1 MKKLIVALIAGAAAM
16 SAAQAQTTQTQPRG
30 YVGLGIATADHEDS
44 SVGGLTNFNSDGYK
58 ASAKVFGGYEF
69 DQNWGAEVG
78 YTDFRHSNFNYS
90 NADGTSASGRT
101 KGYGYYVAG
110 KYNYP
115 VNDQFSVYGKLGL
128 QHSERKLESAALNRK
143 DTDTGA
149 YGAVGVQYNL
159 NQQVALTAEYER
171 YGKSKDFGAKADVWT
186 VGARYSF

>member
-1 MKKLIVALIAGAAAM
+1 MKKLILALIAGTAAM
-16 SAAQAQTTQTQPRG
+16 GAAQAQTTQTQPRA
-30 YVGLGIATADHEDS
+30 YVGVGVATADHEDS
-44 SVGGLTNFNSDGYK
+44 SVGGLTNINSDGYK
-58 ASAKVFGGYEF
+58 ASAKIFGGYEF

-78 YTDFRHSNFNYS
+78 YTDFRHSDFNYA
-90 NADGTSASGRT
+90 NGVGGSGRT

-115 VNDQFSVYGKLGL
+115 VNDQVAVYGKLGL
-128 QHSERKLESAALNRK
+128 QHSERKLESPALNLK
-143 DTDTGA
+143 DSDTGA